1 LGVQQLMCKKEE
13 STPLTLHQTLSNL
26 RITHLMLT
34 PQLCSDSSFLS
45 IIPSEDSQ
53 YKVRSPIKS
62 DANQI
67 GDDKLPEEGRKRG
80 RRPSQN
86 TVMMQLE
93 KEYDT
98 LTPKENDG

>member
-1 LGVQQLMCKKEE
+1 
-13 STPLTLHQTLSNL
+13 
-26 RITHLMLT
+26 
-34 PQLCSDSSFLS
+34 
-45 IIPSEDSQ
+45 
-53 YKVRSPIKS
+53 VRSPIKS

-67 GDDKLPEEGRKRG
+67 GDNKLPEEGRKRG
-80 RRPSQN
+80 GRPSQN